1 MPNLRRF
8 FSGKKPKSLPSGVSK
23 KDRQRYKSLKGRRIP
38 KRPSV
43 GGAKLEK
50 GLSLATRTKLLAPK
64 IEEFLR
70 GKTKGRNLLYADTL
84 SWSLRRVLFTIFETV
99 GEGLPREVFDRSLPE
114 IFAQAVRQKGIRS
127 IAEVGAGETGILTE
141 ANDLLGKSRVKR
153 YSVGGMSDREKSA
166 CRRLGIEVIP
176 EYAGDLSRRHKGKCD
191 LIVASNVFS
200 FGGSD
205 AGVGS
210 NSMNRAFLQNTKAVV
225 DLIKTLSNNPNARIV
240 LTEAEDCLL
249 LARKE
254 IERYARVERWQQTD
268 MPNARYIRDPFFIEL
283 NARKAGGPALAR
295 KMKEAPNIVVLA
307 PPRKIQ

>member
-1 MPNLRRF
+1 M
-8 FSGKKPKSLPSGVSK
+8 
-23 KDRQRYKSLKGRRIP
+23 
-38 KRPSV
+38 
-43 GGAKLEK
+43 
-50 GLSLATRTKLLAPK
+50 
-64 IEEFLR
+64 
-70 GKTKGRNLLYADTL
+70 
-84 SWSLRRVLFTIFETV
+84 
-99 GEGLPREVFDRSLPE
+99 PREVFDRSLPE

-225 DLIKTLSNNPNARIV
+225 DLIKTLSNNKCKDC
-240 LTEAEDCLL
+240 LTQAEDCLL

-254 IERYARVERWQQTD
+254 IERYARVERWQQTIC
-268 MPNARYIRDPFFIEL
+268 PSTLY
-283 NARKAGGPALAR
+283 
-295 KMKEAPNIVVLA
+295 
-307 PPRKIQ
+307 

>member
-8 FSGKKPKSLPSGVSK
+8 FQEKAKIFAVRRFK

-43 GGAKLEK
+43 GGKIGKRSFPGNKNKIIGPE
-50 GLSLATRTKLLAPK
+50 

-70 GKTKGRNLLYADTL
+70 KTKGRNLLYADTL
-84 SWSLRRVLFTIFETV
+84 SWSLLTRSIYYFETV

-176 EYAGDLSRRHKGKCD
+176 EYAGIYLEDIKE
-191 LIVASNVFS
+191 NVIS
-200 FGGSD
+200 
-205 AGVGS
+205 
-210 NSMNRAFLQNTKAVV
+210 
-225 DLIKTLSNNPNARIV
+225 
-240 LTEAEDCLL
+240 
-249 LARKE
+249 
-254 IERYARVERWQQTD
+254 
-268 MPNARYIRDPFFIEL
+268 
-283 NARKAGGPALAR
+283 
-295 KMKEAPNIVVLA
+295 
-307 PPRKIQ
+307 